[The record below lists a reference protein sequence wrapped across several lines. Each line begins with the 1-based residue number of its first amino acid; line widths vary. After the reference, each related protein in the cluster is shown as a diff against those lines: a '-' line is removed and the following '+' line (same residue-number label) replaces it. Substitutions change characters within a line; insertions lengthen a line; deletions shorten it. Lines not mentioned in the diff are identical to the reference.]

1 MLTHPLGI
9 ALVGSLFVL
18 LVMTAMLL
26 WQKPLDTDTDD
37 HDDPI

>member
-1 MLTHPLGI
+1 MAHPLGI

-26 WQKPLDTDTDD
+26 WHKPLTRDEDD

>member
-1 MLTHPLGI
+1 MTHPLGI
-9 ALVGSLFVL
+9 ALVGSIFVL

-26 WQKPLDTDTDD
+26 WQKPLKREEDD